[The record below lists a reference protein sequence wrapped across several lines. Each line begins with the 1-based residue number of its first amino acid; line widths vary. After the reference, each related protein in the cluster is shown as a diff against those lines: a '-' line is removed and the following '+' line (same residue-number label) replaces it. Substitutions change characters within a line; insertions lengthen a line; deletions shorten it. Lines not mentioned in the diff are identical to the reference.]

1 MELNQVTYG
10 NPTQEIL
17 LLAKKKGLVDSL
29 FATLKLEEMPTNDS
43 ELTKEE
49 LNELVDSIS
58 LMQDEENLNYLKRYK
73 SYDRSLLQSIISIFK
88 QKGIDVES
96 ICESVYEDINP
107 LVAKLKIHF
116 NRARPFQLANYYQLK
131 LFPFDS
137 YSSNSSSFPSG
148 HTVQA
153 FVILNVIANNHPTHY
168 KFCKELIEDIANS
181 RIYLGL
187 HFPTDNDFA
196 KEVGDKILKN
206 KEFSKKYGI

>member
-1 MELNQVTYG
+1 M
-10 NPTQEIL
+10 
-17 LLAKKKGLVDSL
+17 
-29 FATLKLEEMPTNDS
+29 F
-43 ELTKEE
+43 
-49 LNELVDSIS
+49 
-58 LMQDEENLNYLKRYK
+58 
-73 SYDRSLLQSIISIFK
+73 
-88 QKGIDVES
+88 
-96 ICESVYEDINP
+96 
-107 LVAKLKIHF
+107 KLKIHF
-116 NRARPFQLANYYQLK
+116 NRPRPFQLANYYQLK

-137 YSSNSSSFPSG
+137 YSSNSASFPSG

-181 RIYLGL
+181 RIYLGI